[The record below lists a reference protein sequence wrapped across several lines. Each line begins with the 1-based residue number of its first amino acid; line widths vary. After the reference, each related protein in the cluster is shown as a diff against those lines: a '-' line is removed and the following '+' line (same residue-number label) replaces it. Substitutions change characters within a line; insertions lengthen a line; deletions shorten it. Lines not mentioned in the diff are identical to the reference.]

1 MNQQHEFQKS
11 DSAPVAAWG
20 MKSED
25 SRGRRHEEPEHPYRT
40 VFQRDRDR
48 IIHCTAFRR
57 LQYKTQ
63 VFVIHEGDYY
73 RTRLTHTQEV
83 SQISRTI
90 ARALGLN
97 GDLTE
102 AVSLSHDLGHTPF
115 GHSGED
121 ALDQCLQETA
131 DARFRH
137 NRQSLRIIEQLEDRY
152 PSFRGLNAS
161 WELRESVVKH
171 GFPDHPTPPDRYDPE
186 LAPLLEE
193 RVVDVTDAVAY
204 TNHDLDDGLK
214 SGILSRDQLQNVSL
228 WSKAVSV
235 VQNEHGKQPK
245 DRERSQVIRYL
256 INKMVTDLIETT
268 RERLDDYNIDS
279 VDDVRNADHRLV
291 GFSAHMREQ
300 KEELSDFLHERMY
313 CHHRVI
319 RMQERAKRIVRELF
333 DEYMRCPQLLPETFQ
348 EWIESA
354 GKPRAIADYIAGMTD
369 RYAIQEHQELFGKG
383 P

>member
-1 MNQQHEFQKS
+1 MSQQQPLQKS
-11 DSAPVAAWG
+11 DSTPVSAWG
-20 MKSED
+20 MKSTN
-25 SRGRRHEEPEHPYRT
+25 SRGRRHDEPEHPYRT

-48 IIHCTAFRR
+48 IIHSTAFRR

-83 SQISRTI
+83 SQLSRTI

-102 AVSLSHDLGHTPF
+102 AISLAHDLGHTPF

-121 ALDQCLQETA
+121 ALNQCLQ
-131 DARFRH
+131 DAANTRFRH
-137 NRQSLRIIEQLEDRY
+137 NRQSLRIIERLEDRY

-161 WELRESVVKH
+161 WELRESVIKH
-171 GFPDHPTPPDRYDPE
+171 GFPDHPTPPDRYDPDS
-186 LAPLLEE
+186 APLLEE

-214 SGILSRDQLQNVSL
+214 SGILSRDQLRNVSL
-228 WSKAVSV
+228 WREAVSV
-235 VQNEHGKQPK
+235 VRDEHGEQPR
-245 DRERSQVIRYL
+245 DRERSQIIRYL
-256 INKMVTDLIETT
+256 LDKMVSDLIETT
-268 RERLDDYNIDS
+268 RKRLKEHNIHT
-279 VDDVRNADHRLV
+279 VEDVRNAHHRLV
-291 GFSAHMREQ
+291 CFSPDLLNEKQ
-300 KEELSDFLHERMY
+300 DLSDFLHEKMY

-333 DEYMRCPQLLPETFQ
+333 EEYMRCPKLLPESYQ
-348 EWIESA
+348 EWMDSA